1 MSLYLTVH
9 NEVLSLFPFWCNKV
23 CFGRR
28 RKRLWVWEGL
38 CKENMDSHLCQTVR
52 REGLRFL
59 EAKWWH
65 LWKEL
70 FVVGFHH
77 LEMEGYALS
86 SQ

>member
-1 MSLYLTVH
+1 M
-9 NEVLSLFPFWCNKV
+9 
-23 CFGRR
+23 
-28 RKRLWVWEGL
+28 WEGL

-52 REGLRFL
+52 REGLSFL
-59 EAKWWH
+59 EAKWRH